1 MRIKIRTVP
10 SINPA
15 KRACSSHNLGQKKIK
30 QNSGE
35 YLASVLLV
43 EFLRSVTA
51 NELNIDMKSVD
62 QLFRL
67 SI

>member
-1 MRIKIRTVP
+1 MHLSGEMTIY
-10 SINPA
+10 
-15 KRACSSHNLGQKKIK
+15 LGNYKHLIK